1 MSIAISCRAQGPF
14 LYGGIPQA
22 LNLRSA
28 TSLQQSSNPVCYAY
42 SMQLLFDYPLSL
54 DALDTMLATKA
65 YENIWQTDGE
75 KIVQALE
82 KFSGL
87 QFQQTEIHVIVHDG
101 QSVSGM
107 DGVPM
112 RLNIHNTS
120 LNEKRNALVHE
131 LAHRLL
137 FGNGLYA
144 PDDDA
149 DADEVRA
156 FLFQGDV
163 LREVFGAEMY
173 AFWADLDP
181 DTHSDDHRRLIAP
194 ILKLSQ
200 AERQEMIKKF
210 TTA

>member
-1 MSIAISCRAQGPF
+1 MK
-14 LYGGIPQA
+14 L
-22 LNLRSA
+22 
-28 TSLQQSSNPVCYAY
+28 V
-42 SMQLLFDYPLSL
+42 FDYPVSF

-65 YENIWQTDGE
+65 YENIWLTDGE

-87 QFQQTEIHVIVHDG
+87 RFQQDEIHAIVHNG
-101 QSVSGM
+101 LSASGM

-112 RLNIHNTS
+112 RLNIQNTL

-149 DADEVRA
+149 DADEVRV

-163 LREVFGAEMY
+163 LRDVFGAGMY

-181 DTHSDDHRRLIAP
+181 DTHSEDHRRLIAP

-200 AERQEMIKKF
+200 AERQAMIKKF
-210 TTA
+210 VTIKQAQE